1 MRSLTVRILLAVLG
15 TLLVSLVAFM
25 ATFLA
30 MSGPANVRLI
40 RQFQA
45 RQIEDGIAALQQG
58 PGAAAAFIAR
68 LDQSLGA
75 THYLT
80 DAAGRDLIT
89 GEDRSALLR
98 VPRPWFGPPQID
110 DRLVVVEPSRDGRY
124 RLIVLA
130 KPPFNIWSFVP
141 YYVLI
146 LATVVCLTWLL
157 AIGIVRPLRQV
168 ARAVRE
174 RKILG
179 IGHTDV
185 ALTSNGSDCGP
196 ADALQLPP
204 QVAHVH
210 IERSFVRCGLPLME
224 HACELVARDNPADGS
239 HQHFEDRQFS
249 GCQLDWHTAIGSSTV
264 ECIDSQIADL
274 HHTGHQI
281 RPLKRPTQ
289 HCANSGE

>member
-1 MRSLTVRILLAVLG
+1 MRSLTARIVIAVLG
-15 TLLVSLVAFM
+15 TLLISLVAFM
-25 ATFLA
+25 GTFLA

-45 RQIEDGIAALQQG
+45 RQIEDGIAALQQQG
-58 PGAAAAFIAR
+58 PNAAAAFIAR

-110 DRLVVVEPSRDGRY
+110 DRLVVVESSRDGRY

-130 KPPFNIWSFVP
+130 PPPFNIWSFVP

-157 AIGIVRPLRQV
+157 AIGIVRPLRHV
-168 ARAVRE
+168 ARAVNEFGRGDLRMRVPVTRNDEIGDLGHAFNDMAE
-174 RKILG
+174 RLE
-179 IGHTDV
+179 TL
-185 ALTSNGSDCGP
+185 LT
-196 ADALQLPP
+196 A
-204 QVAHVH
+204 
-210 IERSFVRCGLPLME
+210 ERRLL
-224 HACELVARDNPADGS
+224 
-239 HQHFEDRQFS
+239 
-249 GCQLDWHTAIGSSTV
+249 
-264 ECIDSQIADL
+264 
-274 HHTGHQI
+274 
-281 RPLKRPTQ
+281 
-289 HCANSGE
+289 